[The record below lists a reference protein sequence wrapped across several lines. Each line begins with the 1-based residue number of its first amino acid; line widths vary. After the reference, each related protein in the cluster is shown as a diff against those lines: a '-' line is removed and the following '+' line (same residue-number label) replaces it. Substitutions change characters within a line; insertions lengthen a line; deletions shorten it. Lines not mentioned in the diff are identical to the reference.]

1 MGVLHLKKEWKNI
14 MNKKYEKQLYRIIE
28 KGVQERVFSVDNT
41 FTEEQ
46 RVLKNKYE
54 NHLYMLECVRLFW
67 SFEEKYN
74 EIATQDE
81 YLEAYKHYSFQY
93 LKNKSW
99 YDDDKDK
106 EFITKCITWRADRA
120 YKSNLI
126 ELMTVKQLEM
136 LGYTV
141 FRHKYI
147 DVVMGVDLVVVKDN
161 KCWYVHITKDSE
173 YSRRKMFEKGSY
185 TSKTLDKKNFR
196 FHRDF
201 TRHVKFLYSCDEGK
215 NNTVKNGLPVFKN
228 DYVLSK
234 LDDKHSFDFNDEYNQ
249 LRRLS
254 RSVIRQTIEF
264 TSTDG
269 KIVVSETSY

>member
-1 MGVLHLKKEWKNI
+1 
-14 MNKKYEKQLYRIIE
+14 MNKKYENQLLQIIE
-28 KGVQERVFSVDNT
+28 KGVQERVFSVDST
-41 FTEEQ
+41 FTEKQ
-46 RVLKNKYE
+46 RVLKNNYE
-54 NHLYMLECVRLFW
+54 NHLYMTECVNLFW
-67 SFEEKYN
+67 TFEEKYDK
-74 EIATQDE
+74 IPSQSE
-81 YLEAYKHYSFQY
+81 YVETYKHYSFQY
-93 LKNKSW
+93 LANKSW

-106 EFITKCITWRADRA
+106 EFITKCIEWRADRA

-147 DVVMGVDLVVVKDN
+147 DVVMGVDLVVVKDG
-161 KCWYVHITKDSE
+161 KCWYIHITKDTD
-173 YSRRKMFEKGSY
+173 YSRRKVFDKGNY

-201 TRHVKFLYSCDEGK
+201 TKHVKFLYSCDESA
-215 NNTVKNGLPVFKN
+215 NNTVKNGLPLFKN
-228 DYVLSK
+228 DYVLDK

-264 TSTDG
+264 TSTDN
-269 KIVVSETSY
+269 KLTISETSY

>member
-1 MGVLHLKKEWKNI
+1 MD
-14 MNKKYEKQLYRIIE
+14 KKYENQLLRIIK
-28 KGVQERVFSVDNT
+28 KGVQERVFSVDDT
-41 FTEEQ
+41 FTDEQ
-46 RVLKNKYE
+46 KVLKNNYE
-54 NHLYMLECVRLFW
+54 NRIYMTECVNLFW
-67 SFEEKYN
+67 TFEEKYN
-74 EIATQDE
+74 KIASQDE
-81 YLEAYKHYSFQY
+81 YVEAYKHYSFQY

-147 DVVMGVDLVVVKDN
+147 DVIMGVDLVVVKDN
-161 KCWYVHITKDSE
+161 KCWYIHVTKDSD
-173 YSRRKMFEKGSY
+173 YSRRKVMTKGNY
-185 TSKTLDKKNFR
+185 TSKKLDKKNFR

-201 TRHVKFLYSCDEGK
+201 TGHVKFLYSCDEDK

-264 TSTDG
+264 ASTDG
-269 KIVVSETSY
+269 KMVVSETSY

>member
-1 MGVLHLKKEWKNI
+1 
-14 MNKKYEKQLYRIIE
+14 MNKKYENQLYRIIK
-28 KGVQERVFSVDNT
+28 KGVKERVFSVDNT

-46 RVLKNKYE
+46 KVLKNNYE
-54 NHLYMLECVRLFW
+54 NHLYMTECVRLFW
-67 SFEEKYN
+67 VFEEKYN
-74 EIATQDE
+74 KIATQDE
-81 YLEAYKHYSFQY
+81 YVQAYKHYSFQY
-93 LKNKSW
+93 LANKSW
-99 YDDDKDK
+99 YDDKKDK
-106 EFITKCITWRADRA
+106 EFITRCIEWRADRA

-147 DVVMGVDLVVVKDN
+147 DIVMGVDLVAVKDG
-161 KCWYVHITKDSE
+161 KCWYIHITKNTD
-173 YSRRKMFEKGSY
+173 YSRNKVFDKGSY

-201 TRHVKFLYSCDEGK
+201 RRHVKFLYSCNEGK

-254 RSVIRQTIEF
+254 RSVIRQTIKF
-264 TSTDG
+264 ASTDG
-269 KIVVSETSY
+269 KMIISESSY